1 MPNSSLTDS
10 IIHVWMAQQDAFDLA
25 VLEPL
30 CLNWLTESE
39 RHRLNRLKLARHRQ
53 QFLLSRFMLR
63 SVLSAYEPDIAPGDW
78 RFVQNSHGKPALD
91 PAVHDAGMHFNLS
104 HSRGRLA
111 LAIARHPL
119 LGVDIECSE
128 RERRVSRIASRYFSA
143 QETGELLSLSG
154 PARLARFYELWTL
167 KEAYIKACGLGLAI
181 PLQHFSFG
189 FAEPDHITI
198 SFAPERA
205 DQGECWQFWQ
215 LDAGSDYRLALALKS
230 ESGRVCTAV
239 KQRTFTPDTNT
250 HANIDTGADGAI
262 FESARI
268 LRASIF

>member
-10 IIHVWMAQQDAFDLA
+10 IIHVWLAQQDAFDPA
-25 VLEPL
+25 VLETL
-30 CLNWLTESE
+30 CLHWLTETE
-39 RHRLNRLKLARHRQ
+39 RYRLNRLQLARHRQ

-63 SVLSAYEPDIAPGDW
+63 SVLSSYEPDIAPRDW

-91 PAVHDAGMHFNLS
+91 PAVHDTGMFFNLS

-143 QETGELLSLSG
+143 RETGELLSLSG
-154 PARLARFYELWTL
+154 PARLARFYDLWTL

-189 FAEPDHITI
+189 MAEPNHIAI
-198 SFAPERA
+198 HFGPERA
-205 DQGECWQFWQ
+205 DQQECWQFWQ
-215 LDAGSDYRLALALKS
+215 LDVGADYQLALALKS
-230 ESGRVCTAV
+230 ETGRVCTAV
-239 KQRTFTPDTNT
+239 KQSTFTPN
-250 HANIDTGADGAI
+250 TGADVAI
-262 FESARI
+262 FEPARI
-268 LRASIF
+268 LRASLF